1 MNKFT
6 LRFPLELEQ
15 KYEEATKESS
25 LSHFKSYHP
34 LLIMINLGVAIIQL
48 QQGQLTNGILE
59 SIITIIFIIQFPIVC
74 RMKRNKNICSVF
86 VINNI
91 IMTSIQL
98 MVDKNTNNYNN
109 LYVSG
114 CGITMINI
122 TLLEHYDFIWNT
134 ISLTIVI
141 TIRLIYIIY
150 YFKFDGMAIIYI
162 AVSCYLYILMY
173 RKTYVRRA
181 LFLQYENEK
190 EIRKILD
197 EIIKD
202 VYIHFKFDQDSFQFE
217 LKYANQLAI
226 QRIGI
231 QGNQDLKDFL
241 HNFSIYDS
249 KHQQQQ
255 CENQYKSRNINLQHS
270 TGMDSMNVGQ
280 YLYEMM
286 VAVKKNSTFLEIMV
300 KDNSTQQLYN
310 VRCFQYSVI
319 DKEIIMLMEQR
330 SKIME
335 ENIQLKLKD
344 QEIQLLTKQLIKI
357 NIRTKKQLNQLCSI
371 LESSESNPYFKI
383 NESTVNAQI
392 ISNTKIQMILDAF
405 QIYYYR
411 RETEQLLDIFSLNQ
425 IIYKCLTIMNI
436 IAEVEDKHIT
446 FESESNE
453 SDIITSISN
462 IVYFIL
468 QNLLYLF
475 LVQQSH
481 KNVKFTLRNLD
492 KDKIIVFNFYIDGL
506 ISLEFLKQN
515 SFIMSMVYKG
525 LQIVGPKAEIITTSD
540 IINNNTQNPY
550 LIQVKIYKNLH
561 NIMKQQQ

>member
-6 LRFPLELEQ
+6 LRFPFELEQ
-15 KYEEATKESS
+15 KYEDATRESS

-48 QQGQLTNGILE
+48 QQGQLTNGILL
-59 SIITIIFIIQFPIVC
+59 SISTIILIIQFPIVC
-74 RMKRNKNICSVF
+74 RMKQNKNICSVF
-86 VINNI
+86 VFNNI
-91 IMTSIQL
+91 IMTVVQL
-98 MVDKNTNNYNN
+98 FVDKNTSNYNN
-109 LYVSG
+109 LYVAG
-114 CGITMINI
+114 CAITMINI
-122 TLLEHYDFIWNT
+122 TLLEHYDFIWNA

-141 TIRLIYIIY
+141 TIRLIYVIY
-150 YFKFDGMAIIYI
+150 YFKFDGMAIIYMG
-162 AVSCYLYILMY
+162 VSCYLYILMY
-173 RKTYVRRA
+173 RKAYVRRA

-190 EIRKILD
+190 EIRNILD

-217 LKYANQLAI
+217 LKYANQLAQ

-241 HNFSIYDS
+241 HHYSIYDS
-249 KHQQQQ
+249 KQQQQ
-255 CENQYKSRNINLQHS
+255 CEIQNKPRNANLQHS
-270 TGMDSMNVGQ
+270 TGMDCMNVGQ

-286 VAVKKNSTFLEIMV
+286 VALKKNSSQLEMVV
-300 KDNSTQQLYN
+300 KDNSTHQLYN

-319 DKEIIMLMEQR
+319 DKEIIMLMEQK
-330 SKIME
+330 SGIME
-335 ENIQLKLKD
+335 EDRQLKLKD
-344 QEIQLLTKQLIKI
+344 QEIKLLTKQLIKI
-357 NIRTKKQLNQLCSI
+357 NIRTKKQLNQLCSL
-371 LESSESNPYFKI
+371 LENCESNPYFKI

-411 RETEQLLDIFSLNQ
+411 REQESLLDIFPLNQ
-425 IIYKCLTIMNI
+425 IVYKCLTIMNI
-436 IAEVEDKHIT
+436 IAEVEDKLIT
-446 FESESNE
+446 YESELTE

-475 LVQQSH
+475 LVQQNH
-481 KNVKFTLRNLD
+481 KSIKFTLRNVD
-492 KDKIIVFNFYIDGL
+492 KEKVVVFNFYIDGL
-506 ISLEFLKQN
+506 LSLEFLKQN

-525 LQIVGPKAEIITTSD
+525 LQIIGPKSEIITTSD
-540 IINNNTQNPY
+540 IVNNTQNPY

-561 NIMKQQQ
+561 SIIKQQQ